1 MNIMKRAHQLTT
13 KRHNAKLL
21 NGIKPAAYKVL
32 FAKALRDAHAE
43 HKEECKTSQVGCRN
57 LYKVIDGASPTQTV
71 VAFLTA
77 SSFEKANIRYQS
89 NGGKVG
95 AIKIEQLSWGYPQ
108 EELRIFA

>member
-1 MNIMKRAHQLTT
+1 MNVMKEAH
-13 KRHNAKLL
+13 KAVREA
-21 NGIKPAAYKVL
+21 
-32 FAKALRDAHAE
+32 FAKVGHGVKLEYRPLFRAALIDLHAK
-43 HKEECKTSQVGCRN
+43 HKRQCEALQTGCRN

-77 SSFEKANIRYQS
+77 PSFEKANIRYQS
-89 NGGKVG
+89 NGGKVR